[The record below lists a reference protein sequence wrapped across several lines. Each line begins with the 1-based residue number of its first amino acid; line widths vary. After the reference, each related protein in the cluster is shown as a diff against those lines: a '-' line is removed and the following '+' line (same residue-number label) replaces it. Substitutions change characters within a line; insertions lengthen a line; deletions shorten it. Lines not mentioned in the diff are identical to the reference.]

1 MLKRSHHCG
10 LMRAEHAGTEV
21 VLCGWVNTYRD
32 QGKGL
37 IFIDL
42 RDYSGLCQVVFDL
55 EDVKPEV
62 VAASRALRRED
73 VVGVKGVIRR
83 RAGDPNPKLAS
94 GEVELLATEIEVFNK
109 AENPPILP
117 DEYEAEKIAEEIRL
131 RNRHIDLRRPR
142 MQQIL
147 RTRSRVMKIT
157 RDYFAGL
164 GFTELETPC
173 LIKTTPEGARDFV
186 VPSRLHEGAWYAL
199 PQSPQLFKQILMV
212 AGFDRYIQICRC
224 FRDEDPRAD
233 RQAEFSQ
240 IDLEMSF
247 VEREEVMSAMGG
259 FARTLWREML
269 GIEVPEIPRMT
280 WREAMERFGIDR
292 PDTRFGLEI
301 RDVSDLA
308 ARTEFA
314 VFKDALGKS
323 RAGRKGCVKA
333 LRIPG
338 GADKITRKM
347 LDAYGEFVKAF
358 RAGGLPSTKVAAPKG
373 AAAGGAGSTSAGERG
388 AGGGAGIVFETG
400 CAKFLEPIS
409 AELASR
415 LELEP
420 GDLVLFGADHWD
432 ICTKALGELRLRIG
446 HDLKLIPAGAW
457 NFLWVVDFPMFE
469 WDEEGKRWVA
479 MHHPFTSPN
488 PDQFHLLESDPGGC
502 LSAGYDLVL
511 NGSEIAGGSIRIHRM
526 DVQEKVFRLIGLSA
540 EEAEGKFGFLLRAL
554 RHGAPPHGGIAFGF
568 DRLIMHLCGTDNI
581 RDVIAFPKTQSGQD
595 LMIGAPGPIDPAQ
608 LDELHVRP
616 AAPAPA

>member
-10 LMRAEHAGTEV
+10 LVRAEHAGESV

-42 RDYSGLCQVVFDL
+42 RDHSGLCQVVFDL

-73 VVGVKGVIRR
+73 VVGVKGVLRR
-83 RAGDPNPKLAS
+83 RAGDPNPKLAT
-94 GEVELLATEIEVFNK
+94 GEVELLASELEVFNK

-131 RNRHIDLRRPR
+131 THRYIDLRRPR

-147 RTRSRVMKIT
+147 RTRSRVTKVT
-157 RDYFAGL
+157 RDYFAGH

-186 VPSRLHEGAWYAL
+186 VPSRLHEGSWYAL

-247 VEREEVMSAMGG
+247 ADRDDVMTMMSG
-259 FARTLWREML
+259 FTRTLWREVL
-269 GIEVPEIPRMT
+269 GHEVGEIPRMT
-280 WREAMERFGIDR
+280 WRDAMERYGIDR
-292 PDTRFGLEI
+292 PDTRFGLEL

-308 ARTEFA
+308 AKTEFA
-314 VFKDALGKS
+314 VFKDALAKS

-333 LRIPG
+333 LRVPG
-338 GADKITRKM
+338 GAEKITRKM
-347 LDAYGEFVKAF
+347 LDAYGEFVKGF
-358 RAGGLPSTKVAAPKG
+358 RAGGLPSAKVAAAKGGASAG
-373 AAAGGAGSTSAGERG
+373 AAPGGIA
-388 AGGGAGIVFETG
+388 FETG
-400 CAKFLEPIS
+400 CAKFLEPVA

-415 LELEP
+415 LSLEP

-432 ICTKALGELRLRIG
+432 VCTKALGELRLRLG
-446 HDLKLIPAGAW
+446 HDLKLIPASAW
-457 NFLWVVDFPMFE
+457 NFLWVVDFPMFD

-502 LSAGYDLVL
+502 LSAGYDLVV

-526 DVQEKVFRLIGLSA
+526 DVQEKVFTLIGLSS

-554 RHGAPPHGGIAFGF
+554 RHGAPPHGGIAFGL
-568 DRLIMHLCGTDNI
+568 DRLVMHLCGTENI
-581 RDVIAFPKTQSGQD
+581 RDVMAFPKTQSGQD
-595 LMIGAPGPIDPAQ
+595 LMIGAPGPIDPSQ
-608 LDELHVRP
+608 LDELHIRP
-616 AAPAPA
+616 AMPTPT